1 MSIFLITLPIFL
13 IILSGWLLKK
23 FKVVTNEWIRILND
37 FAYYVALPALI
48 ISAFGDIDF
57 LNNESLRLIFWSL
70 LIVVLFCSAV
80 FIMLSFFK
88 ISQKMKASIL
98 LSATVGN
105 TLYMGTPLIEL
116 GFGKE
121 FLPSAALVGVIFL
134 IIPLMFVIA
143 LIQCWYCREHCFRK
157 ELAGFI
163 KNPLV
168 ISALVGVFLS
178 LFKFDYPLILDIK
191 KSITMLGATA
201 SPVALFALGG
211 FLYGRFLRKD
221 LGLVFLISFLK
232 IIAFP
237 LAIIVASGFLAK
249 TNSFQT
255 LTLLSAMPVAVTAFV
270 IAEKFNLHK
279 DLIGNSVLI
288 STIFSFITAPIIIS
302 VFSIS
307 PD

>member
-1 MSIFLITLPIFL
+1 MSIFLISLPIFL
-13 IILSGWLLKK
+13 IVLGGWLLKK
-23 FKVVTNEWIRILND
+23 FKIVTDEWTRILND
-37 FAYYVALPALI
+37 FAYYVSLPALI
-48 ISAFGDIDF
+48 IGAFWEIDF
-57 LNNESLRLIFWSL
+57 LNYEALRLVFWSL
-70 LIVVLFCSAV
+70 LIIVLFCSAI
-80 FIMLSFFK
+80 FILLSFFK
-88 ISQKMKASIL
+88 ISQTIKASIL

-105 TLYMGTPLIEL
+105 TLYMGIPLIEI

-134 IIPLMFVIA
+134 IIPLIIVIA
-143 LIQCWYCREHCFRK
+143 LIQYWYCREHCFRK
-157 ELAGFI
+157 ELVGFI

-168 ISALVGVFLS
+168 ISALAGVFLS
-178 LFKFDYPLILDIK
+178 FFKFDEPLMLGIK

-221 LGLVFLISFLK
+221 MGLVFLISFLK

-249 TNSFQT
+249 TNSFQI
-255 LTLLSAMPVAVTAFV
+255 LTLLSAMPVAVTTFV

-279 DLIGNSVLI
+279 DLIGNSILV
-288 STIFSFITAPIIIS
+288 STIFSLIAAPIIIS
-302 VFSIS
+302 LFFI
-307 PD
+307 

>member
-1 MSIFLITLPIFL
+1 MLVFLISLPIFL

-23 FKVVTNEWIRILND
+23 FKIVTDEWIRILND
-37 FAYYVALPALI
+37 FAYYVSLPALI
-48 ISAFGDIDF
+48 IGAFWDIDF
-57 LNNESLRLIFWSL
+57 LNNESLRLVFWSL
-70 LIVVLFCSAV
+70 LIIVLFCSAI
-80 FIMLSFFK
+80 FILLSFFK
-88 ISQKMKASIL
+88 ISQTIKASIL

-105 TLYMGTPLIEL
+105 TLYMGIPLIEIE
-116 GFGKE
+116 FGKE

-134 IIPLMFVIA
+134 IIPLIVVIA
-143 LIQCWYCREHCFRK
+143 LIQYWYCREHCFRK
-157 ELAGFI
+157 ELVAFI

-178 LFKFDYPLILDIK
+178 FFKFDYPLILGIK

-211 FLYGRFLRKD
+211 FLYGRFLKKD

-237 LAIIVASGFLAK
+237 SAIIVASGFLVK
-249 TNSFQT
+249 TNSFQI

-279 DLIGNSVLI
+279 DLIGNSVLV
-288 STIFSFITAPIIIS
+288 STIFSFIAAPIIIS
-302 VFSIS
+302 LFFI
-307 PD
+307 